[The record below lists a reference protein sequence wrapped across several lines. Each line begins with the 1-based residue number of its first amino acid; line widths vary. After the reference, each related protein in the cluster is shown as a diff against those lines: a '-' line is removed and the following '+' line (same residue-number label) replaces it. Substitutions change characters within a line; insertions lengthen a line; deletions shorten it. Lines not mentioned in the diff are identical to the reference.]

1 MKARKIVFATDFSPS
16 SDAALATAVSLTR
29 ESNATLVLVHVQEP
43 PMAFG
48 GGEAYIGPTETE
60 DELSDMLGRLV
71 ADEAG
76 ITVERRLVVGEPAHE
91 IVRLAEENG
100 ADLIVIGSHGRT
112 GVSRLLMGSVAEAVV
127 RRAKCPVLTIKQP
140 EAVAAAK

>member
-1 MKARKIVFATDFSPS
+1 MKARKILFATDFSPS
-16 SDAALATAVSLTR
+16 SDAALATAISLSR
-29 ESNATLVLVHVQEP
+29 ESDATLVLVHVQEP

-48 GGEAYIGPTETE
+48 GGETYIGPTESE
-60 DELSDMLGRLV
+60 DELSEMLSNLV
-71 ADEAG
+71 GEEQG
-76 ITVERRLVVGEPAHE
+76 VSVERRVLVGNPAHE
-91 IVRLAEENG
+91 IVRLAEEDH

-140 EAVAAAK
+140 ESVAAAK